1 MERNMMVHYDS
12 CPVCH
17 GKNIK
22 PVFSVTDHFVSD
34 EVFSL
39 IKCHDCGFIFTQ
51 DHPNTAVISRY
62 YQSEEY
68 ISHTNTSKGVI
79 NSLYHLA
86 RGIMLARKYKF
97 VKRATGLNRGGIIL
111 DIGSGTGHFPGY
123 MKSKGWQATGIEID
137 DQAGRF
143 AHDKFGIDI
152 YKPCELDNF
161 EDDSFDVITLW
172 HVLEHLDKPDQI
184 VSSISRLLKN
194 RGTCII
200 ALPNNNSS
208 DARFYKKHWA
218 AWDVPRHLWHFNINS
233 FKTFMKDKGFEI
245 IRIRKLPFDAIYVSF
260 LSEKYL
266 KNRLGFIRG
275 VIIGVFSWFVSLF
288 IKNRCSSLVYILR
301 KKQPF

>member
-1 MERNMMVHYDS
+1 MIHYDS

-17 GKNIK
+17 GKSIK
-22 PVFSVTDHFVSD
+22 PVFEVTDHFISG
-34 EVFSL
+34 EVYSL
-39 IKCHDCGFIFTQ
+39 YKCHDCNFIFTQ
-51 DHPNTAVISRY
+51 DHPGAAGISKY

-68 ISHTNTSKGVI
+68 ISHSNTNRGII

-86 RGIMLARKYKF
+86 RRIMLARKYKF
-97 VKRATGLNRGGIIL
+97 VKRATGLKKGGRIL
-111 DIGSGTGHFPGY
+111 DIGSGTGYFPGY

-137 DQAGRF
+137 DQTGRF

-152 YKPCELDNF
+152 YKPDELDNF
-161 EDDSFDVITLW
+161 EDGSFDSITLW
-172 HVLEHLDKPDQI
+172 HVLEHLDKPDQT

-208 DARFYKKHWA
+208 DARFYKKQWA

-233 FKTFMKDKGFEI
+233 FKAFIKDKGFEI
-245 IRIRKLPFDAIYVSF
+245 VRIRKLPLDAIYVSL

-266 KNRLGFIRG
+266 RNRLGFIRG
-275 VIIGVFSWFVSLF
+275 MTVGVFSWFISLF
-288 IKNRCSSLVYILR
+288 IKDRSSSLVYILR
-301 KKQPF
+301 KKPSF